1 VKFSSAHEMSGGAAT
16 RPHAGRSV
24 DRRGDGALCHYPA
37 VGVVCRGCGA
47 RVGKPCVSTVPTL
60 GVGAVG
66 VPIDGVH
73 AERVAAARES
83 GVV

>member
-1 VKFSSAHEMSGGAAT
+1 MTDRSSHLH
-16 RPHAGRSV
+16 PAG
-24 DRRGDGALCHYPA
+24 
-37 VGVVCRGCGA
+37 GVVCPGCGA

-73 AERVAAARES
+73 TERVAAAREN
-83 GVV
+83 GVA

>member
-1 VKFSSAHEMSGGAAT
+1 MKFSSMLGGALHSHSA
-16 RPHAGRSV
+16 SC
-24 DRRGDGALCHYPA
+24 LYPA
-37 VGVVCRGCGA
+37 IGVVCPGCGA

-73 AERVAAARES
+73 TERVAVAREN
-83 GVV
+83 GVA